1 MTPNDKS
8 LWLSPTYSSVLT
20 LFQIFFYSVIKWQ
33 KKYNQCNINYRFRR
47 KELLDDIH
55 KVIVRQIFYLFL
67 FCTNRSLKLTT
78 FFCRNWLIQAYHEGE
93 VSFIL
98 RDRQKKWVFLSFKLI
113 VLGLSL
119 FEMTTCH
126 LQLGRLLYESERF
139 PVEEFMQLI
148 NK

>member
-1 MTPNDKS
+1 MSLQGKKVNSVKS
-8 LWLSPTYSSVLT
+8 YRLRSKCAPAYLLYMYEYKLSQT
-20 LFQIFFYSVIKWQ
+20 LRIT
-33 KKYNQCNINYRFRR
+33 
-47 KELLDDIH
+47 
-55 KVIVRQIFYLFL
+55 RQIFYLFL

-126 LQLGRLLYESERF
+126 LQLGILLYESERF
-139 PVEEFMQLI
+139 PVEEFIQLI